1 METSQPWTMESS
13 WTSRLVG
20 PLEEQ
25 AWLDQAADYVL
36 ELAKPLLEMPQA
48 GKVMDFLHGRWFGH
62 PLHPVLT
69 DVPIGFWTGSLLL
82 DLVGAHKS
90 AGVLSA
96 AGSAGAAGAAVTGF
110 ADWSD
115 SVGRDR
121 RLGIL
126 HGLLNVSG
134 LALQVLSLSAR
145 LRRRKGSAV
154 LLSAAGLS
162 VSTAAA
168 YLGGELVY
176 GRGVMVNRDAWI
188 SGPEKWTPVLP
199 ESHVAFIEGPLQ
211 WLFRKDDEGRAVHG
225 VISAARDWLVSAR
238 RSSGPLAISV
248 VSLTEI
254 AGGMRSPERREV
266 MRLLGSMHR
275 FEVSEQVAWR
285 AATLMREHRRSHSGI
300 GLGDYLIAAT
310 ALTEGLELA
319 TLNIRH

>member
-188 SGPEKWTPVLP
+188 SGPEKWTPVAP
-199 ESHVAFIEGPLQ
+199 EAEVKEGAMTPAQLEGRYILLYRERGRVHALESTCPHFGGPLNEGEAQ
-211 WLFRKDDEGRAVHG
+211 DGIVTCPWHGSQFRLIDGAVCRGPATFPVPQLEARIQGGQVEVRGRQA
-225 VISAARDWLVSAR
+225 
-238 RSSGPLAISV
+238 
-248 VSLTEI
+248 
-254 AGGMRSPERREV
+254 
-266 MRLLGSMHR
+266 
-275 FEVSEQVAWR
+275 
-285 AATLMREHRRSHSGI
+285 
-300 GLGDYLIAAT
+300 
-310 ALTEGLELA
+310 
-319 TLNIRH
+319 